1 MSVFSIL
8 EAVADKLVTFLIF
21 SASVLPA
28 GSCASEISELNLAPN
43 SSHRSEYDP
52 QCMKVR

>member
-43 SSHRSEYDP
+43 LSHRSEYDP